1 MPSSEANN
9 RWVRR
14 WRYVMAPTSKRGIWR
29 LREGGYFV
37 RVRVTDPRTGR
48 RIQCARVV
56 RGPTVTLRDAIRVR
70 DSLRLEGHD
79 RVAGRIQS
87 LPLWSEYATSLFEA
101 KVAEGR
107 LSSSKSR
114 ERWGNVLSRLIP
126 AFGRIR
132 VDELRAADLI
142 EWRDQVGRW
151 LHDGMPSSRKRDI
164 GKNRIVKLSPVT
176 ANGWI
181 SILKVICAAMTKHF
195 ELARDPS
202 KAVEY
207 FPVLER
213 TYTREQ
219 PNSLTEAQLP
229 IFLAKMKKLFPQ
241 FYAMVLLGFGI
252 GSRPSTLRPLR
263 RSGPESDIDWKEGF
277 VFLRRSNPSGK
288 EIRNRTKNKNDL
300 GIPLPPALM
309 RALRVH
315 IAALPPGPMK
325 DSIYLFPS
333 TTGGMRSRSALD
345 KPFFAVVKALGWTIK
360 LTPKCM
366 RRTFNDLARRAAV
379 HDIVLRSISG
389 HLTEE
394 MQERYSTAQQQERR
408 AAVGKV
414 IDIATA
420 RRIRRQRARKR
431 L

>member
-1 MPSSEANN
+1 MPSSEENN
-9 RWVRR
+9 QWVQR
-14 WRYVMAPTSKRGIWR
+14 WRYTMAPTSRRGIWR
-29 LREGGYFV
+29 LKDGGYFV
-37 RVRVTDPRTGR
+37 RIRVTDPRTGR
-48 RIQCARVV
+48 RLQCARVL
-56 RGPTVTLRDAIRVR
+56 RGTDVTLRDAVR
-70 DSLRLEGHD
+70 ALGRLRLEGRA
-79 RVAGRIQS
+79 RVEGKIRS
-87 LPLWSEYATSLFEA
+87 LPLWGEYAASLLEV

-114 ERWGNVLSRLIP
+114 ERWGNVLGRLIP
-126 AFGRIR
+126 AFGLLR
-132 VDELRAADLI
+132 VDEVRSSDLL

-151 LHDGMPSSRKRDI
+151 LRDGMPSSRQRDK
-164 GKNRIVKLSPVT
+164 GKLVHLSPVT

-181 SILKVICAAMTKHF
+181 SILKVICAAMTKRY
-195 ELARDPS
+195 ELARDPA

-219 PNSLTEAQLP
+219 PNSMTALQLP
-229 IFLAKMKKLFPQ
+229 VFLAKMKKLFPQ
-241 FYAMVLLGFGI
+241 FYAMIVLGFGI

-263 RSGPESDIDWKEGF
+263 RSGLESDIDWKEGF
-277 VFLRRSNPSGK
+277 VFLRRSNPSGD

-300 GIPLPPALM
+300 GIPLPSALM
-309 RALRVH
+309 RILRAHV
-315 IAALPPGPMK
+315 AALPPGPMK
-325 DSIYLFPS
+325 DSSYLFPS

-345 KPFFAVVKALGWTIK
+345 KPFRAVAKELGWTLK

-366 RRTFNDLARRAAV
+366 RRTFNDLARHARV

-394 MQERYSTAQQQERR
+394 MQERYSTAQQHERR

-414 IDIATA
+414 IDLATA
-420 RRIRRQRARKR
+420 RRIRRQRSKKR

>member
-1 MPSSEANN
+1 MPSSEGKN
-9 RWVRR
+9 RWVKR
-14 WRYVMAPTSKRGIWR
+14 WRYVMAQTSRPGIWR
-29 LREGGYFV
+29 LKDGGYFV

-48 RIQCARVV
+48 RVQCARAL
-56 RGPTVTLRDAIRVR
+56 RGLTVTIWDAIRVR
-70 DSLRLEGHD
+70 DQLRHEGHE
-79 RVAGRIQS
+79 RVEGTIRS
-87 LPLWSEYATSLFEA
+87 LPPWSEYAASLFEA

-114 ERWGNVLSRLIP
+114 ERWGNVLARLIP
-126 AFGRIR
+126 VFGRLR
-132 VDELRAADLI
+132 VDELRTADLI

-151 LHDGMPSSRKRDI
+151 LRDGMPSSREREK
-164 GKNRIVKLSPVT
+164 GKLVHLSPVT

-181 SILKVICAAMTKHF
+181 SILRVICAAMTKHY
-195 ELARDPS
+195 ELARDPA

-219 PNSLTEAQLP
+219 PNALTASQLP
-229 IFLAKMKKLFPQ
+229 VFLAKLKSLYPQ
-241 FYAMVLLGFGI
+241 YYAMILLGIGI

-263 RSGPESDIDWKEGF
+263 RGGPESDIDWREGF
-277 VFLRRSNPSGK
+277 VFLRRSNPSGE

-309 RALRVH
+309 RALRIHV
-315 IAALPPGPMK
+315 AALPPGPMK

-345 KPFFAVVKALGWTIK
+345 KPFRAVTKALGWSLK

-366 RRTFNDLARRAAV
+366 RRTFNDLARQAKV

-389 HLTEE
+389 HLTET

-408 AAVGKV
+408 SAVGKV

-420 RRIRRQRARKR
+420 RQIRQRRAKKR